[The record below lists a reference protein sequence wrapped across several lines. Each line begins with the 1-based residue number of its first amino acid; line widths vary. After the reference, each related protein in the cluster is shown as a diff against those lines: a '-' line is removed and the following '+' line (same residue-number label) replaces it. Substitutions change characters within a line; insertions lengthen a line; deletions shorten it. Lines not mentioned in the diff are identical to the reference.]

1 MSTALVTDL
10 TIFVLALLV
19 GIEVIGKVPATLHTP
34 LMSATNSIHG
44 IVLAGAL
51 LIGVTANNVVGYI
64 LAFIASFFAAANV
77 VGGYVVTGRMLKMF
91 RRKARRPQE
100 GSRKTLNG
108 HKGLKG
114 LIQGARLRPGRGG
127 DAVSGFSGNIQLVY
141 VLAAACFVIG
151 LHLMNSPATAR
162 RGNQVSITGMVIAGV
177 ATLILMIHDGTVT
190 ATGWIV
196 LISGALIGSAVGLY
210 AAQSVQMTAMPQLVS
225 MFNSVGGGAAAL
237 VAIYSY
243 INSESNAGGVL
254 GTTTVFTVLDLI
266 IGSVT
271 FSGSII
277 AAGKLQGVIGGQPII
292 FKGSRLLN
300 VALAVVAVGTAAF
313 MFSTASLPALLI
325 LVLASLAFGVMM
337 VLPIGGADM
346 PVVISLLNAFT
357 GTAVAMAGF
366 VIGNWALIVAG
377 ALVGASGGILT
388 KLMADAM
395 NRSLANIIV
404 GGFGTG
410 DSAVVVEAAGDA
422 HIRSIAADDAAIQL
436 AYASKVIIVP
446 GYGLAAA
453 QAQHGVAELAKTL
466 EDRGI
471 EVSYAIHPVAG
482 RMPGHMNVL
491 LAEANVPYPQL
502 KEMDEIN
509 PEFARTDVALVIGAN
524 DVTNP
529 AARRP
534 GNEISGMPILDVD
547 QAKSI
552 IVIKRSM
559 GHGYAG
565 IDNELYTN
573 DKTSMYFA
581 DAKKAMADLTSAVK
595 TLVG

>member
-1 MSTALVTDL
+1 M
-10 TIFVLALLV
+10 
-19 GIEVIGKVPATLHTP
+19 
-34 LMSATNSIHG
+34 
-44 IVLAGAL
+44 
-51 LIGVTANNVVGYI
+51 
-64 LAFIASFFAAANV
+64 
-77 VGGYVVTGRMLKMF
+77 
-91 RRKARRPQE
+91 
-100 GSRKTLNG
+100 
-108 HKGLKG
+108 
-114 LIQGARLRPGRGG
+114 
-127 DAVSGFSGNIQLVY
+127 SGFSGSIQLVY

-162 RGNQVSITGMVIAGV
+162 RGNQVSTAGMVIAGI
-177 ATLILMIHDGTVT
+177 ATLILLIHSGTVT
-190 ATGWIV
+190 AAGWIV

-210 AAQSVQMTAMPQLVS
+210 AAQTVQMTAMPQLVS

-237 VAIYSY
+237 VAVNDY
-243 INSESNAGGVL
+243 IKFENAPGGVL
-254 GTTTVFTVLDLI
+254 GTTTVFTVLDVLI
-266 IGSVT
+266 GAVT

-277 AAGKLQGVIGGQPII
+277 AAGKLQGLIGGQPII
-292 FKGSRLLN
+292 FKGSRLIN
-300 VALAVVAVGTAAF
+300 VGLAVVAVGTAAF
-313 MFSTASLPALLI
+313 LLTTASLPGLLI
-325 LVLASLAFGVMM
+325 LVLAALAFGVMM

-395 NRSLANIIV
+395 NRSLANIII

-410 DSAVVVEAAGDA
+410 DSAVPLAAAADA
-422 HIRSIAADDAAIQL
+422 QIRSIAADDAAIQL

-453 QAQHGVAELAKTL
+453 QAQHGVAELAKVL
-466 EDRGI
+466 EDHGI

-565 IDNELYTN
+565 IDNELYA
-573 DKTSMYFA
+573 DPKTSMYFA
-581 DAKKAMADLTSAVK
+581 DAKKAMAELTAAVK